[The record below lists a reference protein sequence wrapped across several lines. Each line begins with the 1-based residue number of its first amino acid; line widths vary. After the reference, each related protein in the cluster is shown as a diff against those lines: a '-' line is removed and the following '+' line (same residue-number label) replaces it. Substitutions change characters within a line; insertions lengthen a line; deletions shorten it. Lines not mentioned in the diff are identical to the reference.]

1 MCPAYPA
8 DPERPQPPV
17 RLRYVHPPRRPRPVR
32 APVNPGMEIP
42 EVVLEIHPVVLP
54 RDPVH
59 PRSGLRPKRE
69 VRRPQAIDIDVVQ
82 ERGEPR
88 FLVRCCHS
96 AHTTKLTE
104 RALPDTESGARFAG
118 RVPLG

>member
-8 DPERPQPPV
+8 DTERPQPPIGF
-17 RLRYVHPPRRPRPVR
+17 RDVHPPRRPRPVR
-32 APVNPGMEIP
+32 TPVNPSMEIC
-42 EVVLEIHPVVLP
+42 EVVLQLQPVIRP

-59 PRSGLRPKRE
+59 PGRSLGLQHPI
-69 VRRPQAIDIDVVQ
+69 RRPQTIDINVVQ

-88 FLVRCCHS
+88 FPVHCCHS
-96 AHTTKLTE
+96 AHTTKLTQ
-104 RALPDTESGARFAG
+104 RALPGTESGARFTG